1 MIVASTSGIQGMKAG
16 LAMAMTSHKF
26 DAVIP
31 ANHIPGPR
39 QGEWTY
45 NHYIA
50 LPDDEHHY
58 EIVDGVLYMS
68 PAPNLWHQEIVA
80 ALISYLRPLINNTG
94 LGRVF
99 VAPTDVVL
107 SSETVVQPDV
117 AILLKAQFHKMGGMR
132 IGGAPDLVIEVASP
146 KTATYDR
153 HEKYDSYLRAGVAE
167 YWIVDPNACTIE
179 VRILKD
185 DTYQLL
191 GIFEKQ
197 DALQSVVVPMVKT
210 IRAEQIFAMQG

>member
-1 MIVASTSGIQGMKAG
+1 
-16 LAMAMTSHKF
+16 MAMTSHKF

-31 ANHIPGPR
+31 ANDVPGPR

-45 NHYIA
+45 SYYA
-50 LPDDEHHY
+50 TLPDDEYRY

-80 ALISYLRPLINNTG
+80 ALISYLRPLVNNTG

-107 SSETVVQPDV
+107 SPKTVVQPDIT
-117 AILLKAQFHKMGGMR
+117 ILLKAQFHKMGGMR
-132 IGGAPDLVIEVASP
+132 IVGAPDLVIEVASP

-153 HEKYDSYLRAGVAE
+153 HEKYDAYLRAGVTE
-167 YWIVDPNACTIE
+167 YWIVDPNAHTIE
-179 VRILKD
+179 VRILKEN
-185 DTYQLL
+185 TYQLL
-191 GIFEKQ
+191 GLFEKQ
-197 DALQSVVVPMVKT
+197 DALQSIVVPMVKT
-210 IRAEQIFAMQG
+210 IWAEQIFAMQGS